1 MLSVCFTL
9 RIFTGFVCVCVY
21 THISAP
27 TGVSIFPLEIFLW
40 SLYNYKSKTFSTAK
54 MFTEWIQDQES
65 SHCIHNPWTYH
76 LDIPTENKC
85 LNAKGWDMAHVTLE
99 VNVGD
104 GVWSRGG
111 TVAHGTLQRE
121 KLVWNLR
128 FSSIPGGEF
137 WEVARK
143 HPPSLLKDSVVVQVS
158 ASGWAS
164 LSPTSSS
171 ATSPLGTL
179 GTLLSDSKS
188 QGPPLWVGENGSSPT
203 GLWGLSELIQV
214 TCVTISTL

>member
-1 MLSVCFTL
+1 MDSRPGEF
-9 RIFTGFVCVCVY
+9 
-21 THISAP
+21 
-27 TGVSIFPLEIFLW
+27 
-40 SLYNYKSKTFSTAK
+40 SLYPY
-54 MFTEWIQDQES
+54 
-65 SHCIHNPWTYH
+65 PYY
-76 LDIPTENKC
+76 LDISTENKG

-99 VNVGD
+99 INVGD

-128 FSSIPGGEF
+128 FFPNTRRRVLRGC
-137 WEVARK
+137 WK

-164 LSPTSSS
+164 LSPISSL
-171 ATSPLGTL
+171 ATSPHGTL
-179 GTLLSDSKS
+179 GTLLRDSKS
-188 QGPPLWVGENGSSPT
+188 QGPLLWVGGNGSSPI